1 MRPLRIKASA
11 YPISSSN
18 IQGLQE
24 MTDTEIEQYY
34 AAILTKDFADN
45 TDGTGTA
52 ELNVTTDASGS
63 GTTIGTATD
72 TKRDD
77 AVGTH
82 PTDGASSTVTTYT
95 AKQVETAASE
105 SITNRPLGYESSGTV
120 GMHEF
125 TDSELDS
132 DILDKVVDDFV
143 AQGDYT
149 IGQYKL
155 ATSTPSGG
163 TWTARYTLT
172 DTEVDGDSVAHYIW
186 QKTAPTTSANSNYKP
201 LKVTGGGA
209 GVQEMTVAEME
220 QIVPNMRNYMIS
232 SGKGKYVLQAS
243 APGSGTWVDQGSFTD
258 TRKEVAS
265 QNYTGAYAGSYTGSY
280 TGGYSGAK
288 NYAGTYTGTS
298 AYAGGYSGAKNY
310 AGTYTGTSNYA
321 GGYSGSYTGGY
332 AANYAGYAG
341 TSYSGTYSGTYTGYY
356 TGAKN
361 YTGYYT
367 GTSTYAGSYTGAK
380 NYTGYYTGTSAY
392 SGSYSGSYT
401 GYYSGTYAGDTIQD
415 TSENVATVRL
425 WLRTA

>member
-11 YPISSSN
+11 YPVSSSN

-95 AKQVETAASE
+95 AKQIETAASE
-105 SITNRPLGYESSGTV
+105 SITNRPLGYVSSGSV
-120 GMHEF
+120 GIHEF
-125 TDSELDS
+125 DDTELDT
-132 DILDKVVDDFV
+132 DILDKVLDDFV

-172 DTEVDGDSVAHYIW
+172 DTEVDGDSQNYYIW
-186 QKTAPTTSANSNYKP
+186 QKTAATTAAVDNYKP

-232 SGKGKYVLQAS
+232 SGKGKYVLQAA

-265 QNYTGAYAGSYTGSY
+265 QNYTGAYAGSYTGPY
-280 TGGYSGAK
+280 TGAYTGAK
-288 NYAGTYTGTS
+288 NYAGS
-298 AYAGGYSGAKNY
+298 YSGAKSY
-310 AGTYTGTSNYA
+310 SGSYVGTSGYSGTYTGTSGYS
-321 GGYSGSYTGGY
+321 GTYSGSYTGPY
-332 AANYAGYAG
+332 QANYAGYAG
-341 TSYSGTYSGTYTGYY
+341 TAYSGTYSGSYTGYY

-367 GTSTYAGSYTGAK
+367 GAKTYGGTYVGTSNYAGT
-380 NYTGYYTGTSAY
+380 YTGTSAY
-392 SGSYSGSYT
+392 SGTYTGNYT
-401 GYYSGTYAGDTIQD
+401 GYYSGTYSGDTIQD
-415 TSENVATVRL
+415 TSENVATVKL

>member
-11 YPISSSN
+11 YPVSSSN

-24 MTDTEIEQYY
+24 MTDAEIEQYY
-34 AAILTKDFADN
+34 SAILTKDFADN
-45 TDGTGTA
+45 TDGSGTG
-52 ELNVTTDASGS
+52 EINIGGS

-95 AKQVETAASE
+95 AKQVESTASE

-132 DILDKVVDDFV
+132 DILDKIVDDLV

-155 ATSTPSGG
+155 ATSSPTGG
-163 TWTARYTLT
+163 TWTSRYTLT
-172 DTEVDGDSVAHYIW
+172 DTEVDGDSINYYIW
-186 QKTAPTTSANSNYKP
+186 QKTTATSSAVDNYKP

-220 QIVPNMRNYMIS
+220 QIVPNLRNYMIS
-232 SGKGKYVLQAS
+232 SGKGKYVLQAA
-243 APGSGTWVDQGSFTD
+243 APGSGTWVDQGSFID
-258 TRKEVAS
+258 TKKEVTA
-265 QNYTGAYAGSYTGSY
+265 QNYTGAYSGTY
-280 TGGYSGAK
+280 TGGYTGNYTGAK
-288 NYAGTYTGTS
+288 NYAGNYT
-298 AYAGGYSGAKNY
+298 GAKNY
-310 AGTYTGTSNYA
+310 AGSYVGTSGYSGTYTGTS
-321 GGYSGSYTGGY
+321 GYSGNYSGNYTGNY
-332 AANYAGYAG
+332 AADYDGYAG
-341 TSYSGTYSGTYTGYY
+341 TTYSGTYTGTYTGYY

-367 GTSTYAGSYTGAK
+367 GAKTYGGTYTGTSAYAGT
-380 NYTGYYTGTSAY
+380 YTGTSAY
-392 SGSYSGSYT
+392 SGSYSGNYT
-401 GYYSGTYAGDTIQD
+401 GYYSGTYSGDTIQ
-415 TSENVATVRL
+415 SSNENVSTVKL